1 MNDYKITYNEEKG
14 FYDLDH
20 NGQVVSTGTW
30 DSVVLD
36 FASILME
43 DNKYS
48 ADTMHEAI
56 EFAHEM
62 ISEQMSEEDLNGYML
77 QDLSDDLR
85 DQTKL
90 NQLVLDFACDVLD
103 VMRTAKSELFGQSK
117 EVRSQIKLTAFASV
131 QEIIDRYADKL
142 QEGDFTWS

>member
-1 MNDYKITYNEEKG
+1 MNNYKITYNEEEG
-14 FYDLDH
+14 LYNLEH

-30 DSVVLD
+30 DAVVYTFCCML
-36 FASILME
+36 IE
-43 DNKYS
+43 DKAYTAKS
-48 ADTMHEAI
+48 MYEAREAAKEI
-56 EFAHEM
+56 

-90 NQLVLDFACDVLD
+90 NQIVLDFACDVLD
-103 VMRTAKSELFGQSK
+103 VMRTAKSELFGASK

-131 QEIIDRYADKL
+131 QEVIDRYADKL
-142 QEGDFTWS
+142 QEGDLT

>member
-1 MNDYKITYNEEKG
+1 MNNDYKIIYNEEKG
-14 FYDLDH
+14 RYDLEH

-30 DSVVLD
+30 EVVVYK
-36 FASILME
+36 FASMLIE
-43 DNKYS
+43 DNEYS
-48 ADTMHEAI
+48 AENMHEAMEAAKEI
-56 EFAHEM
+56 
-62 ISEQMSEEDLNGYML
+62 ISEQMSDEDLNGYML

-103 VMRTAKSELFGQSK
+103 VMRTAKSELFGASK

-131 QEIIDRYADKL
+131 QEVIDRYADKL
-142 QEGDFTWS
+142 QEGDLT